1 MPIGGG
7 YNWTLPLLQ
16 QINRQGDIMIQGH
29 QLGQEAE
36 RNALQKQVF
45 NLQIADKLN
54 ALVGQ
59 NALREALM
67 TAGGDA
73 DLEATARTLI
83 QSGRPEGLELLLK
96 AKDLQAKGG
105 YSLKPGEKR
114 FDASGREIST
124 GGPEPFKDEYSR
136 AAGRQLSLDELI
148 GAKTRVAEAGRPSI
162 QFDVNKKGMTAI
174 SEKMGEEL
182 IKEREKV
189 QAALSSYAH
198 LQDAKALLDKGIIT
212 GKGATLLTEFGNALS
227 TIGIKAF
234 DEPVAN
240 TQAFVGTMGRQVGEN
255 IKMFGSGTGLSDADR
270 QYAEKMAAGQ
280 IELNEI
286 AIRKIIDINQRQ
298 TRWIVK
304 QYNDKADQ
312 AMKREGAEQLPYDL
326 RIDAKQLYNTNDAS
340 KTKNNPS
347 QNMPKNFKTPDE
359 VKAAYKAGT
368 VSKENAAEILRNQFG
383 ME

>member
-59 NALREALM
+59 QALRQALM
-67 TAGGDA
+67 SAGGDA

-148 GAKTRVAEAGRPSI
+148 GAKTKVAEAGRQTINLPKITLERESGLVEQGI
-162 QFDVNKKGMTAI
+162 KD
-174 SEKMGEEL
+174 
-182 IKEREKV
+182 IKESKKDVLMSRAAIDRIDQALAIVEKQGDKVAGVQGQIRRALAPFAKTIGMDV
-189 QAALSSYAH
+189 QAATDAQILDSLLTAGAGSLRSQVVGPGPVTNYEQEILQKVSGGRMSYA
-198 LQDAKALLDKGIIT
+198 D
-212 GKGATLLTEFGNALS
+212 
-227 TIGIKAF
+227 GIKAVLEEARNQHAGTI
-234 DEPVAN
+234 DRYNEQIN
-240 TQAFVGTMGRQVGEN
+240 TISGIKGYEN
-255 IKMFGSGTGLSDADR
+255 IQGVFKPLTYPKR
-270 QYAEKMAAGQ
+270 QSKPSEAAP
-280 IELNEI
+280 
-286 AIRKIIDINQRQ
+286 
-298 TRWIVK
+298 VK
-304 QYNDKADQ
+304 AV
-312 AMKREGAEQLPYDL
+312 KREG
-326 RIDAKQLYNTNDAS
+326 IYNGKRVVEYEDGSIEYA
-340 KTKNNPS
+340 
-347 QNMPKNFKTPDE
+347 D
-359 VKAAYKAGT
+359 
-368 VSKENAAEILRNQFG
+368 
-383 ME
+383 